1 MWEVLLEEAVGT
13 VSTVVETQ
21 AGYTGFRGCQG
32 TTRGSKGWN
41 SRCWSIL
48 SVKEGRQE
56 GGVSRKE
63 QDGGGNQGKKEGREK
78 A

>member
-21 AGYTGFRGCQG
+21 AGYTGIRGCQS
-32 TTRGSKGWN
+32 TTCGSKGWN

-48 SVKEGRQE
+48 SVKEGWRE
-56 GGVSRKE
+56 GEVSRKK
-63 QDGGGNQGKKEGREK
+63 QDGGGKQGKKEGREK